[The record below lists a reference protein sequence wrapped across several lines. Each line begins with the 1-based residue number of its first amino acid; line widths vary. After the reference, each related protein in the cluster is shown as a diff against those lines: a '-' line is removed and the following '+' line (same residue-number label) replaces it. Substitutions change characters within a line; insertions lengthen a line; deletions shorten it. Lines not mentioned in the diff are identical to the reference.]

1 MNFASDMMNLRHEI
15 DALRRNR
22 QELVDQLRRFGNDL
36 QTNTNESL
44 SAIRTAMHEEHTRMR
59 EERAAFNAENQRGIH
74 QMMQTLHSERAHA
87 RRNFI
92 GKQA

>member
-22 QELVDQLRRFGNDL
+22 QEMVDQLRRFGSDL
-36 QTNTNESL
+36 QSDTTERL
-44 SAIRTAMHEEHTRMR
+44 SAIRTAMHQEHTRLR
-59 EERAAFNAENQRGIH
+59 EERGAFNAENRRGIH
-74 QMMQTLHSERAHA
+74 HMMQTLHSERAHA
-87 RRNFI
+87 RRNFM